1 MLYSLKYSLD
11 LKEPNLSKIKMSE
24 YFIDPSLLTNESDV
38 EQKIVYKL
46 LTNEEPT
53 GLGYSSFNIYTKLN
67 LRKLDI
73 DKGGNSKLYYPDYVA
88 IIDGFPLVVIEVKRP
103 NEDLV
108 EAFREAR
115 LYALEINSLYSTELN
130 PCKLILAT
138 DGIKL
143 LAGNWDDNTPNY
155 VIDIKHWISSN
166 NEFGNFIDEF
176 CFQKQNKIALSLKET
191 LRTNVVYKRPLNLL
205 GGKHIQNA
213 ERKNSFGETISI
225 SYRHLFN
232 PNDEIE
238 RADIVKN
245 AYVKVDKHLSHV
257 HPIDRLIRK
266 KISPSI
272 AHATEISNNLKP
284 VEILSKLNNAHNYN
298 NQLLLLIG
306 SVGSGKST
314 FISYLK
320 EVGISKSV
328 VAKLTWIRVD
338 LNSAPV
344 NKDEIYIWLK
354 NAIIDTIIEDNSD
367 VDVNALDVFKDI
379 YSLELM
385 NFDKIALMLGKD
397 SDVYKLKLFEE
408 INKLKENLDLKVKN
422 FIDFF
427 IHKKGKEFII
437 VLDNCDKRNLEEQ
450 LLMFEVANWLKD
462 SFKCIVFL
470 PLRETTFD
478 HFRNEKPLDTVIKDL
493 TFRINPPSLEKV
505 IYTRIK
511 YAGRLGSKGDKGNYY
526 QLPNGFTAYYPS
538 SDELNYLKSILKSLF
553 QNSFFK
559 RLISG
564 LAGRDVR
571 KGIEIFLDFC
581 KSGHISETEIMKM
594 KFNQGDYSLQNHIV
608 SRVFLRGSRE
618 YYSDSETRIKNLFH
632 CEPSDKFPD
641 PFLRVAIL
649 DWLNER
655 RRIKGTSGIV
665 GFYKVE
671 ELLIGLSVLGHNTD
685 NILSELKVMAKNSM
699 IITES
704 QNDDVVELEEL
715 ISINSPGY
723 IHLELLSNIDYLS
736 SCSEDVWYSKA
747 TVATRIA
754 SRINNSDA
762 YPHFS
767 LYTTTENSKDL
778 IDYLEEYSSNFNVT
792 KQFLAEDQF
801 KPPLDFSLMRSKL
814 KNFGE
819 QAQIEVTYELV
830 KNSIVNAQIVKI
842 LESGLICNIVGSEYQ
857 GMLHISNIDNKNFY
871 DDEVYNVG
879 QTFSVEIIGYK
890 QEHSRYNIRFA

>member
-1 MLYSLKYSLD
+1 
-11 LKEPNLSKIKMSE
+11 MSE
-24 YFIDPSLLTNESDV
+24 YFIEPSLLTNESDV

-46 LTNEEPT
+46 LTNEEPS
-53 GLGYSSFNIYTKLN
+53 GFGYSSYNIYTKLN

-73 DKGGNSKLYYPDYVA
+73 DKGGNSKLYYPDYVV
-88 IIDGFPLVVIEVKRP
+88 IIDGFPLIIIEVKRP

-115 LYALEINSLYSTELN
+115 LYALEINSLYKTDLN
-130 PCKLILAT
+130 PCKLIIAT
-138 DGIKL
+138 DGTKL
-143 LAGNWDDNTPNY
+143 LAGNWDDNTPRYN
-155 VIDIKHWISSN
+155 IEIKDWISAN
-166 NEFGNFIDEF
+166 NEFGKFVNEF
-176 CFQKQNKIALSLKET
+176 CFQKQTKIALNLKEI

-213 ERKNSFGETISI
+213 EKKNSFGETISI

-232 PNDEIE
+232 PNDEVE

-257 HPIDRLIRK
+257 DPIDRLIRK

-272 AHATEISNNLKP
+272 THATEISNNLKP
-284 VEILSKLNNAHNYN
+284 VEILSKLNNARNYN

-320 EVGISKSV
+320 EVGISKSTL
-328 VAKLTWIRVD
+328 ARLTWIRVD

-344 NKDEIYIWLK
+344 NKEEIYIWLK
-354 NAIIDTIIEDNSD
+354 NAIIEEIIEDNSD
-367 VDVNALDVFKDI
+367 VDVHDLNVIKDI
-379 YSLELM
+379 FSSELL
-385 NFDKIALMLGKD
+385 NFDKIASILGKD
-397 SDVYKLKLFEE
+397 SETYKIKLFEE
-408 INKLKENLDLKVKN
+408 INKLKDNLDLRVKN

-505 IYTRIK
+505 IYNRIK
-511 YAGRLGSKGDKGNYY
+511 YAGRLGNKGGKVNYY
-526 QLPNGFTAYYPS
+526 QLPNGFTVYYPS

-553 QNSFFK
+553 QNLFFK

-581 KSGHISETEIMKM
+581 KSGHISEAEIMKM
-594 KFNQGDYSLQNHIV
+594 KLNQGDYSLQNHII

-618 YYSDSETRIKNLFH
+618 YYSDSETRIKNLFQS
-632 CEPSDKFPD
+632 EPSDKFPN
-641 PFLRVAIL
+641 PFLRVSIL

-655 RRIKGTSGIV
+655 RRIKGTSGIA

-671 ELLIGLSVLGHNTD
+671 ELLGGLSVLGHNAD
-685 NILSELKVMAKNSM
+685 NILNELKVMAKNSM

-704 QNDDVVELEEL
+704 QNDDLIQLEEL

-747 TVATRIA
+747 TVATKIAKRI
-754 SRINNSDA
+754 SNSDS

-767 LYTTTENSKDL
+767 YYTTSENSKDL
-778 IDYLEEYSSNFNVT
+778 IDYLEEYSGNYNVS

-819 QAQIEVTYELV
+819 QAQIEVAYELV
-830 KNSIVNAQIVKI
+830 KNSIVNAQIIKI
-842 LESGLICNIVGSEYQ
+842 LEFGLVCRIVGSEYQ
-857 GMLHISNIDNKNFY
+857 GVLHIAHIDNKNFY
-871 DDEVYNVG
+871 EDEIYSVG
-879 QTFSVEIIGYK
+879 QSFSVEILGFK
-890 QEHSRYNIRFA
+890 EDRNRYNIRFA

>member
-1 MLYSLKYSLD
+1 
-11 LKEPNLSKIKMSE
+11 MSE

-73 DKGGNSKLYYPDYVA
+73 DKRGNSKLYYPDYIA
-88 IIDGFPLVVIEVKRP
+88 IIDGFPLVVVEVKRP

-108 EAFREAR
+108 EAYREAR
-115 LYALEINSLYSTELN
+115 LYALEINSLYTSDLN
-130 PCKLILAT
+130 PCKLIIAT
-138 DGIKL
+138 DGVKL
-143 LAGNWDDNTPNY
+143 FAGYWDDSKPKFNIGIN
-155 VIDIKHWISSN
+155 DWISSN
-166 NEFGNFIDEF
+166 NEFGKFIDEF
-176 CFQKQNKIALSLKET
+176 CVQRQISTSLKLKEI
-191 LRTNVVYKRPLNLL
+191 LRTNVVYKKPLNLL

-213 ERKNSFGETISI
+213 QRQNTFGETISI

-232 PNDEIE
+232 PNDETE

-257 HPIDRLIRK
+257 DPIDRLIRK
-266 KISPSI
+266 KISPSLT
-272 AHATEISNNLKP
+272 HATEISDNINP
-284 VEILSKLNNAHNYN
+284 VEIINKLGNAHNYN

-320 EVGISKSV
+320 EVGISKSIL
-328 VAKLTWIRVD
+328 ARLTWIRVD

-344 NKDEIYIWLK
+344 NKNDIYTWLK
-354 NAIIDTIIEDNSD
+354 NSIIDILIEENKE
-367 VDVNALDVFKDI
+367 VDVNDLKVIKDI
-379 YSLELM
+379 FSTELL
-385 NFDKIALMLGKD
+385 NFDKIASLLGKD
-397 SDVYKLKLFEE
+397 SDVYNVKLFDE
-408 INKLKENLDLKVKN
+408 INKWKDDLDLRVKN

-493 TFRINPPSLEKV
+493 TFRINPPALEKV
-505 IYTRIK
+505 IYNRIK
-511 YAGRLGSKGDKGNYY
+511 YAGRLGKKGDKGNYY
-526 QLPNGFTAYYPS
+526 QLPNGFTAHYPS

-553 QNSFFK
+553 QNKFFK

-581 KSGHISETEIMKM
+581 KSGHISEADIMKM
-594 KFNQGDYSLQNHIV
+594 KFNQGDYSLPNHIV
-608 SRVFLRGSRE
+608 SRVFLRGNRE
-618 YYSDSETRIKNLFH
+618 YYSDSETRIKNLFYS
-632 CEPSDKFPD
+632 EPSDKFPD

-665 GFYKVE
+665 GFYKIE
-671 ELLIGLSVLGHNTD
+671 ELLVGLSVLGHNPTS
-685 NILSELKVMAKNSM
+685 ILAELKVMAKNSM

-704 QNDDVVELEEL
+704 QNDEVIELDDL

-723 IHLELLSNIDYLS
+723 IHLELLTSIDYLS
-736 SCSEDVWYSKA
+736 SCAEDVWFSKE
-747 TVATRIA
+747 TTATRIA
-754 SRINNSDA
+754 KRINNSDS

-778 IDYLEEYSSNFNVT
+778 IDYLEEYSTIFNIT
-792 KQFLAEDQF
+792 KEFLSESQF
-801 KPPLDFSLMRSKL
+801 KPPLDFALMRSRL

-819 QAQIEVTYELV
+819 QAQIEVDYELV
-830 KNSIVNAQIVKI
+830 QNSIVNASIAKI
-842 LESGLICNIVGSEYQ
+842 LPVGLICNIIGADYQ
-857 GMLHISNIDNKNFY
+857 GLIHISDIDNKNFY
-871 DDEVYNVG
+871 DDESYSVG
-879 QTFSVEIIGYK
+879 QTFSVEIKGFK
-890 QEHSRYNIRFA
+890 EEHMRYNIRFA

>member
-1 MLYSLKYSLD
+1 
-11 LKEPNLSKIKMSE
+11 MSE
-24 YFIDPSLLTNESDV
+24 YFIEPSLLTNESDV

-46 LTNEEPT
+46 LTNEEPS
-53 GLGYSSFNIYTKLN
+53 GFGYSSYNIYTKLN

-73 DKGGNSKLYYPDYVA
+73 DKGGNSKLYYPDYVV
-88 IIDGFPLVVIEVKRP
+88 IIDGFPLIIIEVKRP

-115 LYALEINSLYSTELN
+115 LYALEINSLYKTDLN
-130 PCKLILAT
+130 PCKLIIAT
-138 DGIKL
+138 DGTKL
-143 LAGNWDDNTPNY
+143 LAGNWDDNTPRYN
-155 VIDIKHWISSN
+155 IEIKDWISAN
-166 NEFGNFIDEF
+166 NEFGKFVNEF
-176 CFQKQNKIALSLKET
+176 CFQKQTKIALNLKQI

-213 ERKNSFGETISI
+213 EKKNSFGETISI

-232 PNDEIE
+232 PNDEVE

-257 HPIDRLIRK
+257 DPIDRLIRK

-272 AHATEISNNLKP
+272 THATEISNNLKP
-284 VEILSKLNNAHNYN
+284 VEILSKLNNARNYN

-320 EVGISKSV
+320 EVGISKSTL
-328 VAKLTWIRVD
+328 ARLTWIRVD

-344 NKDEIYIWLK
+344 NKEEIYIWLK
-354 NAIIDTIIEDNSD
+354 NAIIEEIIEDNSD
-367 VDVNALDVFKDI
+367 VDVHDLNVIKDI
-379 YSLELM
+379 FSSELL
-385 NFDKIALMLGKD
+385 NFDKIASILGKD
-397 SDVYKLKLFEE
+397 SETYKIKLFEE
-408 INKLKENLDLKVKN
+408 INKLKDNLDLRVKN

-505 IYTRIK
+505 IYNRIK
-511 YAGRLGSKGDKGNYY
+511 YAGRLGNKGGKVNYY
-526 QLPNGFTAYYPS
+526 QLPNGFTVYYPS

-553 QNSFFK
+553 QNLFFK

-581 KSGHISETEIMKM
+581 KSGHISEAEIMKM
-594 KFNQGDYSLQNHIV
+594 KLNQGDYSLQNHII

-618 YYSDSETRIKNLFH
+618 YYSDSETRIKNLFQS
-632 CEPSDKFPD
+632 EPSDKFPD
-641 PFLRVAIL
+641 PFLRVSIL

-655 RRIKGTSGIV
+655 RRIKGTSGIA

-671 ELLIGLSVLGHNTD
+671 ELLGGLSVLGHNAD
-685 NILSELKVMAKNSM
+685 NILNELKVMAKNSM

-704 QNDDVVELEEL
+704 QNDDLIQLEEL

-747 TVATRIA
+747 TVATKIAKRI
-754 SRINNSDA
+754 SNSDS

-767 LYTTTENSKDL
+767 YYTTSENSKDL
-778 IDYLEEYSSNFNVT
+778 IDYLEEYSGNYNVT

-819 QAQIEVTYELV
+819 QAQIEVAYELV
-830 KNSIVNAQIVKI
+830 KNSIVNAQIIKI
-842 LESGLICNIVGSEYQ
+842 LEFGLICRIVGSEYQ
-857 GMLHISNIDNKNFY
+857 GVLHIAHIDNKNFY
-871 DDEVYNVG
+871 EDEIYSVG
-879 QTFSVEIIGYK
+879 QSFSVEILGFK
-890 QEHSRYNIRFA
+890 EDRNRYNIRFA

>member
-1 MLYSLKYSLD
+1 
-11 LKEPNLSKIKMSE
+11 MSE
-24 YFIDPSLLTNESDV
+24 YFIEPSLLTNESDV

-46 LTNEEPT
+46 LTNEEPS
-53 GLGYSSFNIYTKLN
+53 GLGYNSYNVYTKLS

-73 DKGGNSKLYYPDYVA
+73 DKRGNSKLYYPDYVV
-88 IIDGFPLVVIEVKRP
+88 IIEGFPLIVIEVKRP
-103 NEDLV
+103 NENLV

-115 LYALEINSLYSTELN
+115 LYALEINSLYKTDLN
-130 PCKLILAT
+130 PCRLIVAT
-138 DGIKL
+138 DGTKL
-143 LAGNWDDNTPNY
+143 LAGNWDDSSPKY
-155 VIDIKHWISSN
+155 DIKINDWISSN
-166 NEFGNFIDEF
+166 NEFGKFIDEF
-176 CFQKQNKIALSLKET
+176 CFEKQTKIALNLKEIV
-191 LRTNVVYKRPLNLL
+191 RTNVVYKRPLNLL

-232 PNDEIE
+232 PNDEVE
-238 RADIVKN
+238 RADIVTN

-257 HPIDRLIRK
+257 DPIDRLIRK

-272 AHATEISNNLKP
+272 SHATEISNNLKP

-354 NAIIDTIIEDNSD
+354 NAILDAIIEENSE
-367 VDVNALDVFKDI
+367 VDVHDLNVIKEIFNV
-379 YSLELM
+379 ELS
-385 NFDKIALMLGKD
+385 NFDKIASILGKG
-397 SDVYKLKLFEE
+397 SDNYNIKLFDE
-408 INKLKENLDLKVKN
+408 INRLKDNLDLRLKN

-427 IHKKGKEFII
+427 IHKKGKEFIV

-478 HFRNEKPLDTVIKDL
+478 HYRNEKPLDTVVKDL

-505 IYTRIK
+505 IYNRIK
-511 YAGRLGSKGDKGNYY
+511 YAGRLGSKGGKSNYY
-526 QLPNGFTAYYPS
+526 ELPNGFTVYYPS

-553 QNSFFK
+553 QNLFFK

-581 KSGHISETEIMKM
+581 KSGHISETDIMKM
-594 KFNQGDYSLQNHIV
+594 KLYQGDYTLQNHII

-618 YYSDSETRIKNLFH
+618 YYSDSETRIKNLFQSD
-632 CEPSDKFPD
+632 PSDKFPD

-655 RRIKGTSGIV
+655 RRIKGISGIA

-671 ELLIGLSVLGHNTD
+671 ELLTGLSILGHNTE
-685 NILSELKVMAKNSM
+685 NILMELKVMAKNSM

-704 QNDDVVELEEL
+704 QNDDSVELDEL

-723 IHLELLSNIDYLS
+723 IHLELLSSIDYLS
-736 SCSEDVWYSKA
+736 SCAEDVWYSKA
-747 TVATRIA
+747 IVATRIA
-754 SRINNSDA
+754 KRISNSDA

-767 LYTTTENSKDL
+767 YYTTTENSKDL
-778 IDYLEEYSSNFNVT
+778 IDYLEEYSENFNVS
-792 KQFLAEDQF
+792 KQFLAEDKF
-801 KPPLDFSLMRSKL
+801 KPPLDFSLMRSKVRT
-814 KNFGE
+814 FGE
-819 QAQIEVTYELV
+819 QAQIEVNYELV
-830 KNSIVNAQIVKI
+830 KNTIVNAQILKI
-842 LESGLICNIVGSEYQ
+842 LEIGLICRIFGTEYQ
-857 GMLHISNIDNKNFY
+857 GLLHISAIDNKNFY
-871 DDEVYNVG
+871 EDEIYNVG
-879 QTFSVEIIGYK
+879 QTFSVEIIGFK
-890 QEHSRYNIRFA
+890 EEHNRYNIKFA